1 MEPENGTARG
11 DSFWIANTII
21 LGPML
26 NFGSVPFI
34 KFITCIYN
42 IYTYTWY
49 TLYIYICY
57 IHILHHHS
65 HFQTVWQTSSFWGFP
80 FLEGDYIPDLANL
93 RCRWGC
99 KRSYCGVPETLL
111 FTMVHGG
118 TAWNERYW
126 CHMMSF
132 SSKDFFVFFWRRKQ
146 QPAVLLT
153 SPFDQSCHGPVTVA
167 PGPSRVRE
175 PQFWNPPLFS
185 RLKGSL

>member
-49 TLYIYICY
+49 TFIYIYVIY
-57 IHILHHHS
+57 IFFIITVIFRQCDRHLRFGGSPFWKVIIYQIWLIFDVVGDAS
-65 HFQTVWQTSSFWGFP
+65 EVTAVSPKHFFSPWCMVGPLGMKGIDVTWCPLVQRI
-80 FLEGDYIPDLANL
+80 FL
-93 RCRWGC
+93 
-99 KRSYCGVPETLL
+99 
-111 FTMVHGG
+111 F
-118 TAWNERYW
+118 
-126 CHMMSF
+126 
-132 SSKDFFVFFWRRKQ
+132 FFWRRKQ